1 MSGTALEPSK
11 SIGAFPDVPDLATS
25 GEEAYVYFHIDPKH
39 TNFIN
44 RIIEGYE
51 YLGVMT
57 SVDTSGRCMLR
68 CTPSTRLLALEVLSI
83 ILIVNRMR
91 EFYDYTRFT
100 ITSNVYK
107 L

>member
-51 YLGVMT
+51 YLGALT
-57 SVDTSGRCMLR
+57 TLDPKLGIAQIRATEDTIDDV
-68 CTPSTRLLALEVLSI
+68 LLVLENLPFQVPYSFDASSLFEDKN
-83 ILIVNRMR
+83 L
-91 EFYDYTRFT
+91 
-100 ITSNVYK
+100 
-107 L
+107 

>member
-11 SIGAFPDVPDLATS
+11 SIGVFPDVPALTTS

-57 SVDTSGRCMLR
+57 SVDTNGRCMLR
-68 CTPSTRLLALEVLSI
+68 CTPSTRPLALEVLSS
-83 ILIVNRMR
+83 LSDCV
-91 EFYDYTRFT
+91 T
-100 ITSNVYK
+100 IEV
-107 L
+107 

>member
-1 MSGTALEPSK
+1 MRGTALEPSK
-11 SIGAFPDVPDLATS
+11 SIGAFPDVPDLPTS

-57 SVDTSGRCMLR
+57 SVEASERCMLR
-68 CTPSTRLLALEVLSI
+68 CTPSTRSLAINL
-83 ILIVNRMR
+83 
-91 EFYDYTRFT
+91 
-100 ITSNVYK
+100 
-107 L
+107 

>member
-11 SIGAFPDVPDLATS
+11 SIGVFPDVPALTTS

-57 SVDTSGRCMLR
+57 SVNASGRCMLR
-68 CTPSTRLLALEVLSI
+68 CTPSTRPLALEVLSN
-83 ILIVNRMR
+83 LSNYV
-91 EFYDYTRFT
+91 T
-100 ITSNVYK
+100 IEG
-107 L
+107 

>member
-1 MSGTALEPSK
+1 MSGTPLGPSK

-51 YLGVMT
+51 Y
-57 SVDTSGRCMLR
+57 
-68 CTPSTRLLALEVLSI
+68 
-83 ILIVNRMR
+83 
-91 EFYDYTRFT
+91 
-100 ITSNVYK
+100 
-107 L
+107 

>member
-11 SIGAFPDVPDLATS
+11 SIGAFPDVSDLATS
-25 GEEAYVYFHIDPKH
+25 GEEVYVYFHIDPTH

-57 SVDTSGRCMLR
+57 SVDRSGRCMLR
-68 CTPSTRLLALEVLSI
+68 CTPSTKPLAIEVLTS
-83 ILIVNRMR
+83 LS
-91 EFYDYTRFT
+91 DYVT
-100 ITSNVYK
+100 